1 MGMGDVMVT
10 QGRGWRRRVMGYL
23 LLLVGLYVVYCGL
36 LFFFQTKLIFPASM
50 AGPAG
55 KVLPTADTEVIELP
69 TDQGTT
75 TAWFI
80 PAPGSGLDFDDDANQ
95 AKPVVVFFHGNAEL
109 IDHQHAIID
118 LYHGLGVH
126 VLMVEYRG
134 YGHSD
139 GTPGEKHIV
148 ADSLAVLEQVLKRN
162 DVDASKLVLHGRSIG
177 GGMAAQVALKREPAA
192 LIVESTCTSVAGMAL
207 KYGAPPFLVR
217 SPLNT
222 REAFELLDLPIL
234 IMHGQHDEIFPVSHA
249 HRLADAGKQTTLVL
263 FNATH
268 NTLPGASE
276 IALYE
281 QSVGKHLRDGGIVP

>member
-1 MGMGDVMVT
+1 
-10 QGRGWRRRVMGYL
+10 MGYL
-23 LLLVGLYVVYCGL
+23 FLLVGLYVVYCGL
-36 LFFFQTKLIFPASM
+36 LFFFQTMLIFPASM

-55 KVLPTADTEVIELP
+55 EALPTADTEVIELP

-75 TAWFI
+75 TAWFV
-80 PAPGSGLDFDDDANQ
+80 PAPGTGKDENVP
-95 AKPVVVFFHGNAEL
+95 KPLVMFFHGNAEL
-109 IDHQHAIID
+109 MDHQHAIVD
-118 LYHGLGVH
+118 LYQRLGVH

-139 GTPGEKHIV
+139 GTPSEAHVV
-148 ADSLAVLEQVLKRN
+148 ADTLAVLEQVLKRD
-162 DVDASKLVLHGRSIG
+162 DVAEDQLILHGRSIG
-177 GGMAAQVALKREPAA
+177 GGMAAQVALHRKPAA
-192 LIVESTCTSVAGMAL
+192 LIVENTCTSVAGMAL

-222 REAFELLDLPIL
+222 RKAFELLDLPIL

-249 HRLADAGKQTTLVL
+249 HRLADAGKRTTLVL

-281 QSVGKHLRDGGIVP
+281 QSVGKHLRDAGIVR